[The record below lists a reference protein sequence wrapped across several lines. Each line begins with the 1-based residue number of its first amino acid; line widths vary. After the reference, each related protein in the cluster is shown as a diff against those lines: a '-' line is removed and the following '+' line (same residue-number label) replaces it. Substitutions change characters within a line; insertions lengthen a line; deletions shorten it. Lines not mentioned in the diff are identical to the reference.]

1 MSLFPKPYADLV
13 ARLRVASGFV
23 LVLAFA
29 WFSLPDLQSLAVGL
43 PVSLAGLLL
52 RAWATGHLEKNI
64 RLAESGPYAYVRNPL
79 YLGTLLVAAG
89 LVIASRRWLLAGSF
103 AAVFVLIYLPVIEL
117 EEQHLSQLF
126 SNFAAYSKRVPSLWP
141 ALRPLKSDAPFPMV
155 PVYAKPGI
163 SGAAGLCG
171 RRSVPGCQSILL
183 ANYSLNSSASPYSLY
198 SEVIMCGI
206 VGYIGNRKAVP
217 IILDGLRRL
226 EYRGYDS
233 AGIAVLNGDNQL
245 AIRRASGK
253 LRNLEDAIRVNP
265 HRWPVWNRPYP
276 LGHAWAS
283 HRRERASPSRL

>member
-29 WFSLPDLQSLAVGL
+29 WFSLPDMRSLAVGL

-89 LVIASRRWLLAGSF
+89 LVIASRRWLLAGLF

-126 SNFAAYSKRVPSLWP
+126 LNFMAYSKVVPSLWP
-141 ALRPLKSDAPFPMV
+141 TLRPLKSDARF
-155 PVYAKPGI
+155 
-163 SGAAGLCG
+163 
-171 RRSVPGCQSILL
+171 QW
-183 ANYSLNSSASPYSLY
+183 SLY
-198 SEVIMCGI
+198 MRNQEYQALLGVVAGEAFL
-206 VGYIGNRKAVP
+206 VAKVFF
-217 IILDGLRRL
+217 LRTT
-226 EYRGYDS
+226 
-233 AGIAVLNGDNQL
+233 
-245 AIRRASGK
+245 
-253 LRNLEDAIRVNP
+253 P
-265 HRWPVWNRPYP
+265 
-276 LGHAWAS
+276 
-283 HRRERASPSRL
+283 